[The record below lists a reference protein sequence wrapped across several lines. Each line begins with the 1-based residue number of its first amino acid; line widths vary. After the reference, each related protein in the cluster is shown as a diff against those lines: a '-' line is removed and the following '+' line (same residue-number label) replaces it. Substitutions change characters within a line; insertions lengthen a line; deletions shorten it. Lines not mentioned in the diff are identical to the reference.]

1 MKTIVILSLAA
12 VLAAGCSSSP
22 PPSVGF
28 PAPSGPIADSDL
40 GLSKGSVF
48 DVPTPPAV
56 KTNESNPGEAPL
68 LPRPYVIAPPR
79 VPHAVAD
86 FLPITQKQNA
96 CLDCHAVKE
105 KKQGDP
111 TPIPPSH
118 YTDYR
123 NADASAPER
132 GRHVCVLPRPRHAP
146 NLMRNYL
153 RPERTSSSATAK
165 LELVGQACAPD

>member
-1 MKTIVILSLAA
+1 MKITAILSLAA
-12 VLAAGCSSSP
+12 VLAAGCSSSAA
-22 PPSVGF
+22 SRDVV
-28 PAPSGPIADSDL
+28 PAPSGPIADSEL

-48 DVPTPPAV
+48 EVPTPPAV
-56 KTNESNPGEAPL
+56 KANDSNPGEGPL
-68 LPRPYVIAPPR
+68 LPRPYIIAPPR
-79 VPHAVAD
+79 IPHAVAD

-123 NADASAPER
+123 NAPDR
-132 GRHVCVLPRPRHAP
+132 VGDQVVGTRYVCVSCHAVKTDAP
-146 NLMRNYL
+146 NL
-153 RPERTSSSATAK
+153 
-165 LELVGQACAPD
+165 VGNRFHP

>member
-1 MKTIVILSLAA
+1 MKTTVILSLAA
-12 VLAAGCSSSP
+12 VLAAGCSSSATSREAL
-22 PPSVGF
+22 PSSG
-28 PAPSGPIADSDL
+28 GPIADAEL

-56 KTNESNPGEAPL
+56 KANDSNPGEGPL
-68 LPRPYVIAPPR
+68 LPRFYAIAPPR
-79 VPHAVAD
+79 IPHAVAD

-111 TPIPPSH
+111 TPIPASH

-123 NADASAPER
+123 NAPDRVGDQVAGAR
-132 GRHVCVLPRPRHAP
+132 YVCVSCHVVKTDAP
-146 NLMRNYL
+146 NL
-153 RPERTSSSATAK
+153 
-165 LELVGQACAPD
+165 VGNRFRR

>member
-1 MKTIVILSLAA
+1 MKTTIILSLAA
-12 VLAAGCSSSP
+12 ALAAGCSSSATTRE
-22 PPSVGF
+22 GL
-28 PAPSGPIADSDL
+28 PAASGPVADSEL

-56 KTNESNPGEAPL
+56 KANASNPGEAPL
-68 LPRPYVIAPPR
+68 LPRPYAIAPPR

-86 FLPITQKQNA
+86 FLPITRAQNA
-96 CLDCHAVKE
+96 CLDCHAVKD

-123 NADASAPER
+123 NAPDRVGDHVAGAR
-132 GRHVCVLPRPRHAP
+132 YVCVSCHA
-146 NLMRNYL
+146 
-153 RPERTSSSATAK
+153 AK
-165 LELVGQACAPD
+165 TDAPDLVGNRFRP

>member
-1 MKTIVILSLAA
+1 MKTAVTLTFAA
-12 VLAAGCSSSP
+12 VLAAGCSSSSTT
-22 PPSVGF
+22 SVTS
-28 PAPSGPIADSDL
+28 PAPSGPIADAEL

-56 KTNESNPGEAPL
+56 KANDSNPGEGPL
-68 LPRPYVIAPPR
+68 VPRPYVIAPPR
-79 VPHAVAD
+79 IPHTVGD

-105 KKQGDP
+105 KQQGNP

-123 NADASAPER
+123 NAPDRVGGQVAGAR
-132 GRHVCVLPRPRHAP
+132 YVCVSCHAARTDAP
-146 NLMRNYL
+146 NLVGNRF
-153 RPERTSSSATAK
+153 RP
-165 LELVGQACAPD
+165 

>member
-1 MKTIVILSLAA
+1 MSESRTMKTAVVLFLAA
-12 VLAAGCSSSP
+12 ALAAGCRSSAQTNTAAP
-22 PPSVGF
+22 T
-28 PAPSGPIADSDL
+28 PSGPVADAEL
-40 GLSKGSVF
+40 GLAKGSVF

-56 KTNESNPGEAPL
+56 KANESNPGELPL

-79 VPHAVAD
+79 VPHGVTD

-96 CLDCHAVKE
+96 CLDCHALKE

-123 NADASAPER
+123 NAPDRAGGEVAGAR
-132 GRHVCVLPRPRHAP
+132 YVCVSCHPARTDAP
-146 NLMRNYL
+146 D
-153 RPERTSSSATAK
+153 
-165 LELVGQACAPD
+165 LVGNPFRP

>member
-1 MKTIVILSLAA
+1 MSENRTMKTAVVLFLAA
-12 VLAAGCSSSP
+12 ALAAGCRSSAQTNTAAP
-22 PPSVGF
+22 T
-28 PAPSGPIADSDL
+28 PSGPVADAEL
-40 GLSKGSVF
+40 GLAKGSVF

-56 KTNESNPGEAPL
+56 KANESNPGELPL

-79 VPHAVAD
+79 VPHGVTD

-96 CLDCHAVKE
+96 CLDCHALKE

-123 NADASAPER
+123 NAPDRAGGEVAGAR
-132 GRHVCVLPRPRHAP
+132 YVCVSCHPARTDAP
-146 NLMRNYL
+146 D
-153 RPERTSSSATAK
+153 
-165 LELVGQACAPD
+165 LVGNPFRP

>member
-1 MKTIVILSLAA
+1 MKTTVILSLAA
-12 VLAAGCSSSP
+12 ALAAGCGSSATTG
-22 PPSVGF
+22 VVF
-28 PAPSGPIADSDL
+28 PAPSGPIADTEL

-48 DVPTPPAV
+48 DVPTPAAV

-79 VPHAVAD
+79 VPHGVAD
-86 FLPITQKQNA
+86 FLPITRKQNA

-111 TPIPPSH
+111 TPIPQSH

-123 NADASAPER
+123 NAPDRVGGQVAGAR
-132 GRHVCVLPRPRHAP
+132 YVCVSCHAAKTDAP
-146 NLMRNYL
+146 NLVGNRF
-153 RPERTSSSATAK
+153 RP
-165 LELVGQACAPD
+165 

>member
-1 MKTIVILSLAA
+1 MKTTVILSLAA
-12 VLAAGCSSSP
+12 VLAAGCSSSATTRDA
-22 PPSVGF
+22 F
-28 PAPSGPIADSDL
+28 PAPSGPIADADL

-48 DVPTPPAV
+48 DAPTPAMV
-56 KTNESNPGEAPL
+56 KANDSNPGESPL

-79 VPHAVAD
+79 IPHAVAD

-105 KKQGDP
+105 RKRGDP

-123 NADASAPER
+123 NAPDRVADQVVGA
-132 GRHVCVLPRPRHAP
+132 RHVCVSCHAVKTDAP
-146 NLMRNYL
+146 NLVGNRF
-153 RPERTSSSATAK
+153 RP
-165 LELVGQACAPD
+165 